1 MIINCK
7 NRAENLITNQWVEG
21 RKECMELFNKMT
33 NTLRMFR
40 QHKEVTI
47 FIKKPAVLLNLGQF
61 PDKLM
66 HILESKFTKIKEL
79 STIYKAKNKKT

>member
-1 MIINCK
+1 
-7 NRAENLITNQWVEG
+7 
-21 RKECMELFNKMT
+21 MELFNKMT

-66 HILESKFTKIKEL
+66 HTLELKFIKIKE
-79 STIYKAKNKKT
+79 SYTIYKVKNKKT